1 LERVLNYPNPFT
13 TSTQFQFSHNLNA
26 GQLIEVQ
33 VRIFTVSG
41 RLIKTIDTDV
51 VSDGN
56 RVSDINWD
64 GKDEYGGDL
73 ARGTYLYKVSVRA
86 ANSGEGQTVNS
97 DFEKLVILK

>member
-1 LERVLNYPNPFT
+1 M
-13 TSTQFQFSHNLNA
+13 
-26 GQLIEVQ
+26 EVQ

-41 RLIKTIDTDV
+41 RLIKTIETEV

-73 ARGTYLYKVSVRA
+73 ARGTYLYKVSVRP
-86 ANSGEGQTVNS
+86 SSESSIGKTITS